1 MYLECP
7 PNQQEYYDKFVRV
20 NAVDALKICERTENQ
35 DNYDWDEARFGRV
48 TGSVCYSLY
57 TYSKNKQADWE
68 KKLKAVFDPEFQ
80 GIQDTL
86 TGLMYEDDAKSCYE
100 KKYESNC

>member
-1 MYLECP
+1 MLSKYVRELRIKIIMIGMKLGLVVSLEVYAILCTLI
-7 PNQQEYYDKFVRV
+7 QKT
-20 NAVDALKICERTENQ
+20 K
-35 DNYDWDEARFGRV
+35 
-48 TGSVCYSLY
+48 
-57 TYSKNKQADWE
+57 KADWE